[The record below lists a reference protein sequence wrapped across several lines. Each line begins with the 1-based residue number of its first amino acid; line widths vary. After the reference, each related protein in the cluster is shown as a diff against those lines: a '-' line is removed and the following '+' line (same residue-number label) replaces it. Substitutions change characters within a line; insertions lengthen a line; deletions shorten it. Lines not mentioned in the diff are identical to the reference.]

1 MSATRSKAAAP
12 ARPLPTGDEGAVL
25 SQKTKV
31 LFGFAALGT
40 NTVLNAFLVMQ
51 TIFFQDYL
59 GLGAGWFTAAMVI
72 YSIWNAIND
81 PWFGY
86 LTDNTR
92 SSRGRRLPYMRYAA
106 PVLAFSFFLIWL
118 APPGA
123 SDGVIFAWMLVA
135 MLLFDAAYTVIGLVY
150 SALVP
155 ELSEAEN
162 ERSGLQI
169 SFSLFGL
176 LGTLIGFVL
185 PDLFRPK
192 QGDESL
198 LPFYLA
204 MGALGVFAM
213 LAVWITAANVRER
226 PEFVQVDPPMKL
238 GASIRHTLTS
248 KSFLILVAANW
259 MSILVSTMVIGS
271 LLYLADYVLRI
282 NTMILYASI
291 FVPLIIGVICTT
303 YVRRRVGVARA
314 EQIFLVITA
323 AGLIGVWLAPRELIL
338 PCLSVAGFGLAG
350 PQTLTN
356 LLFAQVIDEDE
367 LRTFARREGAF
378 FGINA
383 LLTKPAQQIAP
394 AVVAL
399 LLSSAGFIP
408 REANAGVLVLDQ
420 PAAVEGAIR
429 MVSGL
434 IPGAAMLLGALILSV
449 YPLKGGYLRQ
459 VQEELLALHAK
470 KREILAGRQAGDE
483 KTDQTI
489 RA

>member
-1 MSATRSKAAAP
+1 M
-12 ARPLPTGDEGAVL
+12 
-25 SQKTKV
+25 
-31 LFGFAALGT
+31 
-40 NTVLNAFLVMQ
+40 
-51 TIFFQDYL
+51 
-59 GLGAGWFTAAMVI
+59 
-72 YSIWNAIND
+72 
-81 PWFGY
+81 
-86 LTDNTR
+86 
-92 SSRGRRLPYMRYAA
+92 
-106 PVLAFSFFLIWL
+106 
-118 APPGA
+118 
-123 SDGVIFAWMLVA
+123 
-135 MLLFDAAYTVIGLVY
+135 
-150 SALVP
+150 
-155 ELSEAEN
+155 
-162 ERSGLQI
+162 
-169 SFSLFGL
+169 
-176 LGTLIGFVL
+176 
-185 PDLFRPK
+185 
-192 QGDESL
+192 
-198 LPFYLA
+198 
-204 MGALGVFAM
+204 
-213 LAVWITAANVRER
+213 
-226 PEFVQVDPPMKL
+226 
-238 GASIRHTLTS
+238 
-248 KSFLILVAANW
+248 
-259 MSILVSTMVIGS
+259 
-271 LLYLADYVLRI
+271 
-282 NTMILYASI
+282 
-291 FVPLIIGVICTT
+291 
-303 YVRRRVGVARA
+303 
-314 EQIFLVITA
+314 
-323 AGLIGVWLAPRELIL
+323 WLAPRELIL